1 MKTRVASLLSTL
13 AIAHCRVHSNP
24 LASVISLLDELTAKI
39 TKEGEAE
46 QKAYAEY
53 VEWCDDVSKNG
64 AFAIETAT
72 KEKAKLEAAIVE
84 LTSNSEAASSKI
96 EDLAAAISTAE
107 SDLKD
112 AT

>member
-46 QKAYAEY
+46 QKAYAQY

-72 KEKAKLEAAIVE
+72 KQKATLEASINE
-84 LTSNSEAASSKI
+84 LSANIQAAGSKI
-96 EDLAAAISTAE
+96 EELASDIAGAE
-107 SDLKD
+107 
-112 AT
+112 A